1 MVSLVKKKGGGIK
14 WPIHFKWHTS
24 IITDIILGALKY
36 CMDNLFF
43 KSKTKN
49 SIYNGQENQ
58 YGKWTFSVKQTV
70 YEILFLS

>member
-1 MVSLVKKKGGGIK
+1 MVSLVKKKGGGVK

-24 IITDIILGALKY
+24 IITDMILGALKY

-49 SIYNGQENQ
+49 SIYNDQEN
-58 YGKWTFSVKQTV
+58 
-70 YEILFLS
+70 